1 MDDRS
6 VGGLVQSVTA
16 SYIMSYGVLQ
26 GVCVFMS
33 VCVCVCV
40 CAILYLSYIEAL
52 RCVCHH
58 ADEVRSYVG
67 S

>member
-40 CAILYLSYIEAL
+40 CAILYLSYID
-52 RCVCHH
+52 V
-58 ADEVRSYVG
+58 VSVITQTK
-67 S
+67 